1 MDLLT
6 VLATAAEEHAHS
18 TTPFLVAGGVLAVF
32 AIIVGAVGVVRP
44 TWGGAAM
51 NAVMGVGT
59 VLAAGTMVAIVAVS

>member
-18 TTPFLVAGGVLAVF
+18 TTPFLITGGVLAVF
-32 AIIVGAVGVVRP
+32 AIIVGAIGVVRP

-51 NAVMGVGT
+51 NVVMGVGT